1 MMSIL
6 AAMSW
11 VAATLFVCFK
21 TTAVYEYFRLLVP
34 PVITKM
40 PEYDSERK
48 YDYGLSYK
56 LYMMTRHDSFLT
68 RLVTCPYCLGAWLSA
83 GFSWYFSCMEWLPV
97 VYLGGLTSYMAV
109 SIAISKLEVLEASD
123 GN

>member
-34 PVITKM
+34 SFISKM
-40 PEYDSERK
+40 KDYDNERK

-68 RLVTCPYCLGAWLSA
+68 RLVTCPYCLGAWLSG

-97 VYLGGLTSYMAV
+97 VYFGGLAGYL
-109 SIAISKLEVLEASD
+109 AIGLALDKLEAID
-123 GN
+123 NGN

>member
-1 MMSIL
+1 MDIL

-21 TTAVYEYFRLLVP
+21 TTAVYEYLNTFIPKRL
-34 PVITKM
+34 TKM
-40 PEYDSERK
+40 REYEMERK

-56 LYMMTRHDSFLT
+56 LFMMTRHDSFFI
-68 RLVTCPYCLGAWLSA
+68 RLVTCPYCIGAWLSA

-97 VYLGGLTSYMAV
+97 VYLGGLASYFAV
-109 SIAISKLEVLEASD
+109 GLSLNKMEASSD
-123 GN
+123 GE